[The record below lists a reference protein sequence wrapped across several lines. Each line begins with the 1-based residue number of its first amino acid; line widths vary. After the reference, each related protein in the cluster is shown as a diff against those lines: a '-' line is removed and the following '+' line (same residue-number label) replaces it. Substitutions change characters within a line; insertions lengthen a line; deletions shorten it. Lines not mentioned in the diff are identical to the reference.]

1 MAAQGKLCFRT
12 DGQTATARD
21 IRERLVNECAWPDK
35 ASEVDEDPHPGL
47 LPNSRKQPARRTGA
61 FAQVWDAL

>member
-1 MAAQGKLCFRT
+1 MAC
-12 DGQTATARD
+12 D